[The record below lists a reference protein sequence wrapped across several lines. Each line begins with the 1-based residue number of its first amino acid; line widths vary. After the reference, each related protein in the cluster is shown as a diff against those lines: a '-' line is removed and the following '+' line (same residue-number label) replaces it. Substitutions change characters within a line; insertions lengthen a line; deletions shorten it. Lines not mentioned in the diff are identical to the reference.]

1 MGRVLTG
8 WVARLR
14 NIAYAAAPEA
24 AGKRDLRIDLLRG
37 FCVFVMVVD
46 HVGGESSWL
55 YLLTGGNRFFVSA
68 AEGFVLVSGISMG
81 MVHAN
86 TIRRDGIRAML
97 GKVFGRARFLYALT
111 VALTIAFAAVS
122 AAFGTPYAAA
132 MTPATSK
139 VEFAIEVI
147 TFHRSYSL
155 TDVLVL
161 YTLLVLVAGPVLW
174 AMSRGFTWL
183 VLALSF
189 AVWTLAQ
196 ISLDLVPR
204 AWLIVDGGFPFSAWQ
219 LLFFFGL
226 ALGYHRRRIESLLRP
241 ARLLAVGVAAIVAL
255 VAVNA
260 IATRYVAGWIGVDV
274 WDLLFDKNDARIGR
288 VLALIGAASIFYALA
303 TLAWAPVRRWIGWL
317 LLPLGTNALF
327 AYGVQL
333 FVVAFWSSELMAP
346 VRLDRE
352 NALFQGAAVLMV
364 WIATVNQPKLLAVWQ
379 PVRVEIAGLVARIA
393 GWRPVVTPRL
403 AFARAAAAV
412 ALVFFASGCT
422 LGTFPNVGQ
431 VTAHGL
437 STGPAATTAAT
448 ATATAVPIE
457 TWRPQTM
464 SAADDPGPG
473 RVEEGSF
480 YSATLRRTMSY
491 LVYLPPAYDANA
503 ATRFPTL
510 YMLHGGGGDINEW
523 ISYGLLSTADSLMR
537 DGTID
542 PFIIVLPEGD
552 QEYWVDHVVDP
563 ATSANGEKWGTYTAT
578 EVVPTIDA
586 RYRTIAKASER
597 AIGGL
602 SMGGHGAIQLALNF
616 PGTWSVVG
624 AHSPSLRPEG
634 DAPTYLG
641 TGAAFAARDPYSLI
655 AAKPDVARTITWWID
670 SGDTDPWR
678 TQAQAISAEL
688 TSLGIANDWQPYAG
702 DHSAAYWSAHVS
714 DYLEFYGGVF
724 ASRGR
729 S

>member
-14 NIAYAAAPEA
+14 SIAYAAAPEA

-55 YLLTGGNRFFVSA
+55 YVFTGGNRFFVSA

-97 GKVFGRARFLYALT
+97 GKVIGRARFLYALT

-132 MTPATSK
+132 MTPAPSK
-139 VEFAIEVI
+139 VQFAIEVI

-161 YTLLVLVAGPVLW
+161 YTLLVLAAGPALW

-183 VLALSF
+183 LLAISF
-189 AVWTLAQ
+189 AAWTLAQ

-204 AWLIVDGGFPFSAWQ
+204 AWPIVDGGFPFSAWQ

-226 ALGYHRRRIESLLRP
+226 ALGYHRRRIEPFLRP
-241 ARLLAVGVAAIVAL
+241 ARLVAVGVAAIVAL
-255 VAVNA
+255 VVVNV

-288 VLALIGAASIFYALA
+288 VLALIGTASIFYALA
-303 TLAWAPVRRWIGWL
+303 TLAWAPVRRFVGWL
-317 LLPLGTNALF
+317 LLPLGTRALF

-364 WIATVNQPKLLAVWQ
+364 WIATVNQPRLAALWQ
-379 PVRVEIAGLVARIA
+379 PVRAELATLLRHVAS
-393 GWRPVVTPRL
+393 WRPAAAPRF
-403 AFARAAAAV
+403 AFARAAV
-412 ALVFFASGCT
+412 ALAFVFLASGCT
-422 LGTFPNVGQ
+422 LGTFPNGGR
-431 VTAHGL
+431 TAVRAQ
-437 STGPAATTAAT
+437 SQTATAAAT
-448 ATATAVPIE
+448 ATIVPAE
-457 TWRPQTM
+457 TWQPQTA
-464 SAADDPGPG
+464 SASEDPGPG
-473 RVEEGSF
+473 RVEQGSF
-480 YSATLRRTMSY
+480 YSAALKRTMSY
-491 LVYLPPAYDANA
+491 LAYLPPTYDVNT

-510 YMLHGGGGDINEW
+510 YMLHGGGGDIREW
-523 ISYGLLSTADSLMR
+523 IDYGLLSTADSLMR
-537 DGTID
+537 DGTLD
-542 PFIIVLPEGD
+542 PFIIVLPQGD

-563 ATSANGEKWGTYTAT
+563 ATGANGEKWGTYTAT

-602 SMGGHGAIQLALNF
+602 SMGGHGAIQLALSF
-616 PGTWSVVG
+616 PGIWSIVG

-678 TQAQAISAEL
+678 AQAQAVSAEL
-688 TSLGIANDWQPYAG
+688 TSLGIANEWRPYAG
-702 DHSAAYWSAHVS
+702 DHSAAYWSAHVA